1 MKIAND
7 LSGLNNARMLQTSQK
22 AQAKSMEKL
31 ASGNKINR
39 SADDAAGLS
48 ISEKMLKQIQGIN
61 KAIDNSSDGMSM
73 VNTADGAMDE
83 MGGMLQRL
91 NELAL
96 QGSNGTLSADD
107 RSAINAEAGQ
117 LLSDINRV
125 SGSTTF
131 NEMHLLDGG
140 SADIQAGTDNTGA
153 NRVTVSMKS
162 MDANTL
168 GIGGIDLSTAEGSR
182 AALTPISDA
191 IKTLQDQRSGLG
203 AQYNRMSSTTK
214 NLANV
219 HENTTS
225 AYSRVKDTD
234 MASELMKL
242 RKNQLLNKAQ
252 QQMAQKNKEDR
263 AAQTNALQNI
273 QLH

>member
-7 LSGLNNARMLQTSQK
+7 INGINNARMLQTSQN
-22 AQAKSMEKL
+22 AQKKSMEKL

-61 KAIDNSSDGMSM
+61 KAIDNASDGMSM

-91 NELAL
+91 NDLAMK
-96 QGSNGTLSADD
+96 GSNGTLSADE
-107 RSAINAEAGQ
+107 RSAINEEAGQ

-125 SGSTTF
+125 SGSTVF
-131 NEMHLLDGG
+131 NEMHVLENK
-140 SADIQAGTDNTGA
+140 SADIQAGTDNTGS
-153 NRVTVSMKS
+153 NRVEVSMKS
-162 MDANTL
+162 VDADTL
-168 GIGGIDLSTAEGSR
+168 GVGGIDLSTAEGSR
-182 AALTPISDA
+182 AALKPISDA

-203 AQYNRMSSTTK
+203 AQYNRMSSTSK

-219 HENTTS
+219 HENTTA

-234 MASELMKL
+234 MASEIMKL
-242 RKNQLLNKAQ
+242 RKNQLLSKAQ